1 MYMLPVAGNRM
12 GVNGTGG
19 LADLVADTPSEREQW
34 ALGQNWGFVTDVK
47 IGPDGYMYLC
57 TLNMGGLIR
66 RIRPV
71 ADAVFPYDNH
81 VIRGVVASGNSSSS
95 LEYPDNDR
103 LQLRPGIV
111 FTTSQAPVHIECM
124 GTSPYAAPGSLSFVV
139 EASAS
144 SNAIDMIV
152 HVYNFKTG
160 AYELVQT
167 FDLTTTDTKY
177 TVTIQGTPS
186 NHVENGT
193 NRVAAL
199 ISMKA
204 NGPVLVYPWFTS
216 IDMVHWTSVRP

>member
-1 MYMLPVAGNRM
+1 
-12 GVNGTGG
+12 
-19 LADLVADTPSEREQW
+19 
-34 ALGQNWGFVTDVK
+34 
-47 IGPDGYMYLC
+47 
-57 TLNMGGLIR
+57 
-66 RIRPV
+66 
-71 ADAVFPYDNH
+71 
-81 VIRGVVASGNSSSS
+81 
-95 LEYPDNDR
+95 
-103 LQLRPGIV
+103 
-111 FTTSQAPVHIECM
+111 M